1 MTNKHYNIHHLSFK
15 IKLEQKKLELS
26 IGEGKVD
33 REKILKIERFIG
45 DFYKDFSKV
54 RFNKWNYEDG
64 CILTAAINM
73 YLATDDDLYKNFVI
87 GYMNEYIE
95 EDGTIRYYKPE
106 DFNLDNIA
114 PGRAILFA
122 YEHTGEER
130 YRKAADRLI
139 AQLAEQP
146 RIPEGN
152 FWHKKIYPNQVWL
165 DGLFMAQPFYMAYD
179 TKYGKKDHY
188 IDICDQFEL
197 VQEKMFNAEKG
208 LYYHGFDSSKSIF
221 WANKETG
228 LSANFWLRSI
238 AWFLMALVETME
250 EMDRRVYDNY
260 QPLMDIYKKGIKG
273 VIQYLDDEFD
283 MFYQIVDGGKNIAG
297 NYLETS
303 GSSMIAASILKAC
316 RYKIVLPEKYQ
327 PTGEK
332 ILEAVID
339 NKLVE
344 NNGVLELRDNCSV
357 AGLGPAEGRRD
368 GSVAYY
374 LSEPIT
380 TNDNKGIA
388 ATILAYSQY
397 VMLHKEERNN

>member
-1 MTNKHYNIHHLSFK
+1 MKRENIA
-15 IKLEQKKLELS
+15 
-26 IGEGKVD
+26 
-33 REKILKIERFIG
+33 KIEKFIG
-45 DFYKDFSKV
+45 DYYKDFSKV

-73 YLATDDDLYKNFVI
+73 YLATKDELYKKFVI
-87 GYMNEYIE
+87 NYMSEYVE
-95 EDGTIRYYKPE
+95 EDGSIRHYKFD

-114 PGRAILFA
+114 PGRAIIFA

-130 YRKAADRLI
+130 YRKAMDLLLS
-139 AQLAEQP
+139 QLAKQP

-165 DGLFMAQPFYMAYD
+165 DGLFMAQPFYMACD
-179 TKYGKKDHY
+179 TRYGKKDHY
-188 IDICDQFEL
+188 IDICDQFKL
-197 VQEKMFNAEKG
+197 VQEKMFNEDKG

-221 WANKETG
+221 WADKETG

-260 QPLMDIYKKGIKG
+260 QPLMEIYKKGIKG
-273 VIQYLDDEFD
+273 VLGYLDEELG
-283 MFYQIVDGGKNIAG
+283 MFYQVVDGGRAIEG

-316 RYKIVLPEKYQ
+316 RYKVLLPEKYQ
-327 PTGEK
+327 PIGER
-332 ILEAVID
+332 ILEAVIE

-344 NNGVLELRDNCSV
+344 KDGVLELIDNCSV
-357 AGLGPAEGRRD
+357 AGLGPNPGRRD
-368 GSVAYY
+368 GSVKYY

-380 TNDNKGIA
+380 ANDNKGIA

-397 VMLHKEERNN
+397 LMLNKEGGND

>member
-1 MTNKHYNIHHLSFK
+1 MDK
-15 IKLEQKKLELS
+15 E
-26 IGEGKVD
+26 
-33 REKILKIERFIG
+33 RAAKIERFIG
-45 DFYKDFSKV
+45 DYYKDFSKV

-73 YLATDDDLYKNFVI
+73 YRATDNELYKNFVI
-87 GYMNEYIE
+87 QYMDQYVE
-95 EDGTIRYYKPE
+95 EDGTIRHYKLE
-106 DFNLDNIA
+106 DYNLDNIA
-114 PGRAILFA
+114 PGRAIVFA

-130 YRKAADRLI
+130 YRKAMDLLLT
-139 AQLAEQP
+139 QLANQP

-165 DGLFMAQPFYMAYD
+165 DGLFMAQPFYMACD

-188 IDICDQFEL
+188 LDICNQFGL
-197 VQEKMFNAEKG
+197 VQDKMFNEEKG

-221 WANKETG
+221 WADKETG

-238 AWFLMALVETME
+238 AWFLMALVETLE
-250 EMDRRVYDNY
+250 EMDGKVYDFY
-260 QPLMDIYKKGIKG
+260 QPLMEIYKKGIRG
-273 VIQYLDDEFD
+273 VIPYLDEELN
-283 MFYQIVDGGKNIAG
+283 MFYQIVDGGKAIEG

-316 RYKIVLPEKYQ
+316 RHKIVLPEKYQ
-327 PTGEK
+327 PIAEK
-332 ILEAVID
+332 ILAAVID
-339 NKLVE
+339 HKLVE
-344 NNGVLELRDNCSV
+344 NSEGVLELRDNCSV
-357 AGLGPAEGRRD
+357 AGLGPAPGRRD
-368 GSVAYY
+368 GSIAYY

-397 VMLHKEERNN
+397 AMLHREGGDN